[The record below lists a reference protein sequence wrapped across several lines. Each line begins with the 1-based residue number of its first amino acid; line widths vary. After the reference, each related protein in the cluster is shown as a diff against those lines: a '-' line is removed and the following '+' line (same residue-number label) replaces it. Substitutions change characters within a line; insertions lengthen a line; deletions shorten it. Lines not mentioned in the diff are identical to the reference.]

1 MGDSSG
7 VSLFYGRICWGL
19 GAEMGKDVQDFIDKL
34 ENMVRRLAHVNK
46 DGFVDAMHLIEVYSE
61 IADIM
66 IAFDIE
72 QYQETSEDD
81 ESSEGD

>member
-1 MGDSSG
+1 
-7 VSLFYGRICWGL
+7 
-19 GAEMGKDVQDFIDKL
+19 MGKDVQDFIDKL

-81 ESSEGD
+81 ESSDEEQ

>member
-1 MGDSSG
+1 
-7 VSLFYGRICWGL
+7 
-19 GAEMGKDVQDFIDKL
+19 MGKDVQDFIDKL

-66 IAFDIE
+66 IAFNIE
-72 QYQETSEDD
+72 QYQESSEDD
-81 ESSEGD
+81 ESSEED

>member
-1 MGDSSG
+1 
-7 VSLFYGRICWGL
+7 
-19 GAEMGKDVQDFIDKL
+19 MGKDVQDFIDKL

-81 ESSEGD
+81 ESSEEEE

>member
-1 MGDSSG
+1 
-7 VSLFYGRICWGL
+7 
-19 GAEMGKDVQDFIDKL
+19 MGKDVQDFIDKL
-34 ENMVRRLAHVNK
+34 ENMVRRLAHVNR

-72 QYQETSEDD
+72 QYQETSED
-81 ESSEGD
+81 ETSEED

>member
-1 MGDSSG
+1 
-7 VSLFYGRICWGL
+7 
-19 GAEMGKDVQDFIDKL
+19 MGKDVQDFIDKL

-81 ESSEGD
+81 ESSEEEQ

>member
-1 MGDSSG
+1 
-7 VSLFYGRICWGL
+7 
-19 GAEMGKDVQDFIDKL
+19 MGKDVQDFIDKL

-72 QYQETSEDD
+72 QYQESSEDD
-81 ESSEGD
+81 ESSEED

>member
-1 MGDSSG
+1 
-7 VSLFYGRICWGL
+7 
-19 GAEMGKDVQDFIDKL
+19 MGKDVQDFIDKL

>member
-1 MGDSSG
+1 
-7 VSLFYGRICWGL
+7 
-19 GAEMGKDVQDFIDKL
+19 MGKDVQDFIDKL

-81 ESSEGD
+81 ESSEED

>member
-1 MGDSSG
+1 
-7 VSLFYGRICWGL
+7 
-19 GAEMGKDVQDFIDKL
+19 MGKDVQDFIDKL

-81 ESSEGD
+81 DSSEGD

>member
-1 MGDSSG
+1 
-7 VSLFYGRICWGL
+7 
-19 GAEMGKDVQDFIDKL
+19 MGKDVQDFIDKL

-81 ESSEGD
+81 ESSEEGDQT